1 MNYKDHLSQ
10 ERKERDAIRQKNLQK
25 LVARYGSIRALAIAI
40 SRSPNQIGETLNGRR
55 PFGDTIAQHIESSL
69 NLKPGYLDE
78 ENTSVPGIEVNVRP
92 LNKEER
98 KITRIPLLS
107 SVQAGLPTD
116 HGDICYDEYV
126 DVLGDLPKG
135 CYALKVSGDSMSPLM
150 DNGDVVVVDPDR
162 WPKPGDCIVARSELE
177 NLSEATVKRYYPVG
191 FDVTG
196 REIFEARPFNPEY
209 ATMHSVDQRLSIVG
223 TVCKLIKDM

>member
-69 NLKPGYLDE
+69 DLKPGYLDDQNAATPE
-78 ENTSVPGIEVNVRP
+78 INANVRQ
-92 LNKEER
+92 LNKDE
-98 KITRIPLLS
+98 KKVTRIPLLS
-107 SVQAGLPTD
+107 SVQAGSPTD
-116 HGDICYDEYV
+116 HGDITYDEYIEV
-126 DVLGDLPKG
+126 PGALPSG
-135 CYALKVSGDSMSPLM
+135 CYALKVVGDSMSPLM
-150 DNGDVVVVDPDR
+150 DEGDVVVVDPNR

-177 NLSEATVKRYYPVG
+177 NLSEATVKRYYPIG
-191 FDVTG
+191 FDETG
-196 REIFEARPFNPEY
+196 REVFEARPFNDMYPV
-209 ATMHSVDQRLSIVG
+209 MHSSHQKLSVIG